1 MLKSPDKFMSFVNYY
16 LIIQLVSN
24 KSNKN
29 EQKCVLKAKS
39 VNTNVATLKT
49 TK

>member
-24 KSNKN
+24 QSNKN
-29 EQKCVLKAKS
+29 VQKWVLDNLVKKQKS
-39 VNTNVATLKT
+39 VNTNVAI
-49 TK
+49 

>member
-1 MLKSPDKFMSFVNYY
+1 LLKSPDKFVSFVNYY

-29 EQKCVLKAKS
+29 EQKCVLDNL
-39 VNTNVATLKT
+39 VKT
-49 TK
+49 QKG

>member
-1 MLKSPDKFMSFVNYY
+1 MLLMLKSPDKFISFVNYY

-29 EQKCVLKAKS
+29 EQSDKCVLDNLVKKQR
-39 VNTNVATLKT
+39 V
-49 TK
+49 